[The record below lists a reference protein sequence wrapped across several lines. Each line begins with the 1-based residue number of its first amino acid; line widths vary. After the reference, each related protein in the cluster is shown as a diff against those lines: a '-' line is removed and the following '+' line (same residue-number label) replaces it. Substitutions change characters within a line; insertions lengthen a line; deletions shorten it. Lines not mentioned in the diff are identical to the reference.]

1 MRTSKFEGQ
10 KRVPGGSLV
19 DSHQSRMGICASK
32 ALSEN
37 MVNGG
42 KTQRPDMEARDA
54 IGTCNSK
61 CGFLDVTCGRPEGNQ
76 ESDFSGDP
84 SSREFDRLS
93 ACAVEPLEVVD
104 RNQCRSSVGE
114 PLQNGEEG
122 CGDDATVHRGVWS
135 SRAQANHIQRFVLEG

>member
-1 MRTSKFEGQ
+1 MHTSKFEGQ

-19 DSHQSRMGICASK
+19 DSHKSRMGICASK

-61 CGFLDVTCGRPEGNQ
+61 CGFLEVTCGRPEGNQ

-93 ACAVEPLEVVD
+93 AGAIEPLEVVD

-114 PLQNGEEG
+114 PLQNGEIIYVPEG
-122 CGDDATVHRGVWS
+122 KIKTSIWSQLSSVATLGL
-135 SRAQANHIQRFVLEG
+135 AILP

>member
-1 MRTSKFEGQ
+1 
-10 KRVPGGSLV
+10 
-19 DSHQSRMGICASK
+19 
-32 ALSEN
+32 
-37 MVNGG
+37 
-42 KTQRPDMEARDA
+42 MEARDA
-54 IGTCNSK
+54 VGTCNSK
-61 CGFLDVTCGRPEGNQ
+61 CGFLEVTCGRPEGNQ

-93 ACAVEPLEVVD
+93 AGAIEPLEVVD

-135 SRAQANHIQRFVLEG
+135 SRAQANHIQRFVLGGGQCTKHRLVQVGQLVGDRRVRQLGLRLRRPRD

>member
-1 MRTSKFEGQ
+1 
-10 KRVPGGSLV
+10 
-19 DSHQSRMGICASK
+19 
-32 ALSEN
+32 
-37 MVNGG
+37 
-42 KTQRPDMEARDA
+42 MEARDA
-54 IGTCNSK
+54 VGTRNSK
-61 CGFLDVTCGRPEGNQ
+61 CGFLEVTRGLPEGNQ

-93 ACAVEPLEVVD
+93 AGAIEPLEVVD

-135 SRAQANHIQRFVLEG
+135 SRAQANRIQRFVLGGGQCTKHRLVQVGQLVGDRRVRQLGLRLRRPRD